1 MIPNRLKRVAQLLV
15 RNISEVIRYE
25 MKDPHIGFVSVTD
38 VEVAHDLATAK
49 VFVSVLMDD
58 MKAREATVARLNKA
72 AGFIRASVNEKMTI
86 KRVPALKFI
95 LDTSIERGVKI
106 CNLIERVRAE
116 DEAVIPPETV

>member
-1 MIPNRLKRVAQLLV
+1 
-15 RNISEVIRYE
+15 
-25 MKDPHIGFVSVTD
+25 
-38 VEVAHDLATAK
+38 
-49 VFVSVLMDD
+49 
-58 MKAREATVARLNKA
+58 
-72 AGFIRASVNEKMTI
+72 VNEKMTI